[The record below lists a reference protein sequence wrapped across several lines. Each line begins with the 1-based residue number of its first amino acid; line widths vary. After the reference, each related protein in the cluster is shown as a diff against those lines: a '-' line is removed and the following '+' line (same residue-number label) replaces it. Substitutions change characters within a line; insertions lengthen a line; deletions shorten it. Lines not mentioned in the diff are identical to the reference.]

1 MTEVRSLLPIAD
13 LMESERTEVLVNAL
27 QEAWTSTM
35 GQPPAE
41 LDTDLELA
49 RRFFDPVAQ
58 GQRLRR
64 EFSAIP
70 PHADSLLDPGEPFTL
85 SIGPRKWLVTPEGR
99 CALDLLTQILKEGL
113 SRRVTDQQ
121 LAPYDRRLA
130 HLYQRWGRHRLLS
143 VIDLLAGATKPLQ
156 IPAAAVVITL
166 LVNGSLSEARAMLR
180 ASEGAERSLV
190 DRAFFAPVEAFTK
203 TIAPPS
209 RRNEMAKRL
218 ISGWILYEARRR
230 LGNGLVVVNSREG
243 GDGKVWIE
251 AGAVDE
257 VIDSV
262 ARDLARG
269 HRPQVTEGR
278 FSDAFDALVLALR
291 DQQPILAGFGLAH
304 ERPRTT
310 LRLKRQFRDRLVHH
324 LGEDS

>member
-1 MTEVRSLLPIAD
+1 MSEVRSLLPIAE
-13 LMESERTEVLVNAL
+13 LMEKERIDVIVHAL

-35 GQPPAE
+35 GQPPAD
-41 LDTDLELA
+41 LDTDLEVS

-64 EFSAIP
+64 ELNAIP
-70 PHADSLLDPGEPFTL
+70 PHADALFDPGEPFTL
-85 SIGPRKWLVTPEGR
+85 AFGPRKWVVTPEGR
-99 CALDLLTQILKEGL
+99 CALDLLAQNLKEGR

-121 LAPYDRRLA
+121 LALYDRRLA
-130 HLYQRWGRHRLLS
+130 HLYQRWGRHRLRS

-156 IPAAAVVITL
+156 IPAAGVVIAL
-166 LVNGSLSEARAMLR
+166 LVNGSLSEARAMRR
-180 ASEGAERSLV
+180 ASEGNERPLL
-190 DRAFFAPVEAFTK
+190 DRAFFAPVEAFAK
-203 TIAPPS
+203 AIAPPS
-209 RRNEMAKRL
+209 RRNETANRL

-230 LGNGLVVVNSREG
+230 LGEGFVVVNSRTG

-251 AGAVDE
+251 AGSVDE
-257 VIDSV
+257 VVDSV

-269 HRPQVTEGR
+269 HRPQVTEEK
-278 FSDAFDALVLALR
+278 FSDAFDALVRELR

-310 LRLKRQFRDRLVHH
+310 LRLKRQFLDRLAHH
-324 LGEDS
+324 LGDDS